1 MPNSKDYNLSTYI
14 GNKIKQ
20 FRTERGLTTEELADK
35 LGTSRVT
42 VTRYEN
48 GTRKA
53 NQDVLFDLAN
63 IFNKTLDDFFPVKE
77 KKDTTNF
84 ISEPTPEYEY
94 SINDDKTTYVVK
106 HDYPSNALNTS
117 GMHYVRIPII
127 GTIACGEPIM
137 AEQNIEGYTHE
148 LFESE
153 PAKGELFALR
163 CKGDSM
169 EPLIP
174 DGALVLIHK
183 QPTVEDD
190 EIAAVQVDDDT
201 RATLKKVKHVG
212 KNVILYP
219 INTKYDPIILNKD
232 NPGRIL
238 GKAIHVGFD
247 M

>member
-1 MPNSKDYNLSTYI
+1 MDKNQNANKADLYSGNRHTVGDRLKEYMKQHSIKQVDIIEKARPFFTENLKITKTDLSQYI
-14 GNKIKQ
+14 NNKTEPRSDKLHLLAKALNVDEAWLLGFDKGNKSNKQ
-20 FRTERGLTTEELADK
+20 NSSD
-35 LGTSRVT
+35 S
-42 VTRYEN
+42 
-48 GTRKA
+48 
-53 NQDVLFDLAN
+53 
-63 IFNKTLDDFFPVKE
+63 
-77 KKDTTNF
+77 
-84 ISEPTPEYEY
+84 
-94 SINDDKTTYVVK
+94 
-106 HDYPSNALNTS
+106 PSNSIDTS
-117 GMHYVRIPII
+117 GMHYVRVPII
-127 GTIACGEPIM
+127 GTIACGEPIL

-148 LFESE
+148 LFEEE
-153 PAKGELFALR
+153 PQKDELFALR
-163 CKGDSM
+163 CKGNSM

-212 KNVILYP
+212 KDVFLYP

>member
-1 MPNSKDYNLSTYI
+1 MLIMNESEISKHNSDMNASELFSYNLKKYRKQKKLSMDKLAEDL
-14 GNKIKQ
+14 NKKYGTKISKSMISRWETGVTDPQIKYV
-20 FRTERGLTTEELADK
+20 LYLADYFQIS
-35 LGTSRVT
+35 LTNLIGRRARNAVAHGA
-42 VTRYEN
+42 R
-48 GTRKA
+48 
-53 NQDVLFDLAN
+53 D
-63 IFNKTLDDFFPVKE
+63 IF
-77 KKDTTNF
+77 
-84 ISEPTPEYEY
+84 EP
-94 SINDDKTTYVVK
+94 
-106 HDYPSNALNTS
+106 HPSNSIDTS
-117 GMHYVRIPII
+117 GMHYVRVPII
-127 GTIACGEPIM
+127 GTIACGEPIL

-148 LFESE
+148 LFEEE
-153 PAKGELFALR
+153 PKKDELFALR

-201 RATLKKVKHVG
+201 RATLKKIKHVG
-212 KNVILYP
+212 QNVILYP
-219 INTKYDPIILNKD
+219 INSKYDPIILNKD

>member
-1 MPNSKDYNLSTYI
+1 MNNSQTLSDNSDMNASQLFSRNLKKYRKQHKLSMEKLAEDLNKKYGTKISKSMISRWETGITDPQIKYVFYIADYFQISLTNLI
-14 GNKIKQ
+14 G
-20 FRTERGLTTEELADK
+20 RTARNAVVHGSHD
-35 LGTSRVT
+35 
-42 VTRYEN
+42 
-48 GTRKA
+48 
-53 NQDVLFDLAN
+53 
-63 IFNKTLDDFFPVKE
+63 IFE
-77 KKDTTNF
+77 
-84 ISEPTPEYEY
+84 
-94 SINDDKTTYVVK
+94 
-106 HDYPSNALNTS
+106 PSNALHPS
-117 GMHYVRIPII
+117 GMHYVRIPIV
-127 GTIACGEPIM
+127 GTIACGDPIT

-148 LFESE
+148 LFEE
-153 PAKGELFALR
+153 KPDEDELFALR
-163 CKGDSM
+163 CQGDSM

-201 RATLKKVKHVG
+201 RATLKKIKHVG

-219 INTKYDPIILNKD
+219 INSKYDPIILNKD

>member
-77 KKDTTNF
+77 INYT
-84 ISEPTPEYEY
+84 SETSPEY
-94 SINDDKTTYVVK
+94 NDLLNEDKRTYVVK
-106 HDYPSNALNTS
+106 HDYPSNSLDTS
-117 GMHYVRIPII
+117 GMHYVQVPIV
-127 GTIACGEPIM
+127 GTIACGTPIT

-148 LFESE
+148 LFEAE
-153 PAKGELFALR
+153 PAKDELFALR
-163 CKGDSM
+163 CEGDSM

-219 INTKYDPIILNKD
+219 INSKYDPIILNKD

>member
-1 MPNSKDYNLSTYI
+1 MRNNDEIVAYVDNLRKSKNMSL
-14 GNKIKQ
+14 N
-20 FRTERGLTTEELADK
+20 ELARATGLAK
-35 LGTSRVT
+35 SSLSR
-42 VTRYEN
+42 Y
-48 GTRKA
+48 
-53 NQDVLFDLAN
+53 
-63 IFNKTLDDFFPVKE
+63 FNKSRDFPVNKVHLFA
-77 KKDTTNF
+77 KALHTS
-84 ISEPTPEYEY
+84 SED
-94 SINDDKTTYVVK
+94 ILGFK
-106 HDYPSNALNTS
+106 HDYPSNSIDTS
-117 GMHYVRIPII
+117 GMHYVRVPIV
-127 GTIACGEPIM
+127 GTIACGTAIT

-163 CKGDSM
+163 CQGDSM

-212 KNVILYP
+212 KDVFLYP

>member
-1 MPNSKDYNLSTYI
+1 MPRNKLSVFEQTARKIIAANLREYMYGMTQSELAKKAGI
-14 GNKIKQ
+14 P
-20 FRTERGLTTEELADK
+20 LTTLSGYLREKSTPNAGNLEKLASALNVKKSDIDP
-35 LGTSRVT
+35 
-42 VTRYEN
+42 RY
-48 GTRKA
+48 A
-53 NQDVLFDLAN
+53 FDL
-63 IFNKTLDDFFPVKE
+63 D
-77 KKDTTNF
+77 
-84 ISEPTPEYEY
+84 PEF
-94 SINDDKTTYVVK
+94 D
-106 HDYPSNALNTS
+106 PSNSIDTS
-117 GMHYVRIPII
+117 GMHYVRIPIV
-127 GTIACGEPIM
+127 GTIACGDPIT

-148 LFESE
+148 LFEEE
-153 PAKGELFALR
+153 PDEGELFALR
-163 CKGDSM
+163 CQGDSM

-201 RATLKKVKHVG
+201 RATLKKIKHVG

-219 INTKYDPIILNKD
+219 INSKYDPIILNKD

>member
-1 MPNSKDYNLSTYI
+1 
-14 GNKIKQ
+14 
-20 FRTERGLTTEELADK
+20 
-35 LGTSRVT
+35 
-42 VTRYEN
+42 
-48 GTRKA
+48 
-53 NQDVLFDLAN
+53 
-63 IFNKTLDDFFPVKE
+63 
-77 KKDTTNF
+77 
-84 ISEPTPEYEY
+84 
-94 SINDDKTTYVVK
+94 
-106 HDYPSNALNTS
+106 
-117 GMHYVRIPII
+117 
-127 GTIACGEPIM
+127 M

-148 LFESE
+148 LFEEE
-153 PAKGELFALR
+153 PQKDELFALR
-163 CKGDSM
+163 CKGNSM

-174 DGALVLIHK
+174 NGALVLIHK

-212 KNVILYP
+212 KDVFLYP

>member
-77 KKDTTNF
+77 INYT
-84 ISEPTPEYEY
+84 SETSPEY
-94 SINDDKTTYVVK
+94 NDSLNEDKRTYVVK
-106 HDYPSNALNTS
+106 HDYPSNSLDTS
-117 GMHYVRIPII
+117 GMHYVRVPIV
-127 GTIACGEPIM
+127 GTIACGTPIT

-163 CKGDSM
+163 CQGDSM

-201 RATLKKVKHVG
+201 RATLKKIKHVG

-219 INTKYDPIILNKD
+219 INSKYDPIILNKD